1 MDLPEKETD
10 KKIQPQNIT
19 ECVSNIL
26 RLYYIYK
33 IIKQNNRRES
43 PDQTEIAVDSD
54 GCHVCKKYIRI
65 CNQR

>member
-26 RLYYIYK
+26 RLYHLYK

-43 PDQTEIAVDSD
+43 PDQTEITVDSD